1 MGTHANG
8 KVAIITGGARGIG
21 AATARRLAADG
32 MTVAIT
38 DVDDEGRQVAG
49 KIEADGG
56 RASFRHQDVTEEAR
70 WEELIAEV
78 VEELGGVHTLVNN
91 AGIGTFDD
99 VEQETVEGWDRITDI
114 NQKGVW
120 LGMKHAG
127 PAIRDAGGGS
137 IVNMSSIFGAVGGF
151 GGSIAYHASKGSV
164 RLMTKNAALRWA
176 KEGVRVNS
184 VHPGFIDTPMIE
196 QAKGTDV
203 EQEILAAT
211 PMGRLGRAEEIADA
225 VAFLASDRATYI
237 TGAELYV
244 DGGWTAR

>member
-1 MGTHANG
+1 MGTEGNR
-8 KVAIITGGARGIG
+8 VAIITGGAKGIG
-21 AATARRLAADG
+21 AASARRLASDG
-32 MTVAIT
+32 MTVVVT
-38 DVDDEGRQVAG
+38 DIDDEGREVAA
-49 KIEADGG
+49 KIGADGG
-56 RASFRHQDVTEEAR
+56 GHAAFHHQDVTEEAR
-70 WEELIAEV
+70 WEELV
-78 VEELGGVHTLVNN
+78 DQVREEFGGLHVLVNN

-127 PAIRDAGGGS
+127 PAIRDSGGGS

-203 EQEILAAT
+203 EQEILSAT
-211 PMGRLGRAEEIADA
+211 PMGRLGRPEEIAHA
-225 VAFLASDRATYI
+225 VAFLASDQASYI